1 MTSEC
6 PQKVDKKFSI
16 LAGGVSLLSFGVSYA
31 HLINRVEK
39 SGQIEGKSSLYVAWG
54 VIATLAVR
62 YLAMPLG
69 RTRAEGFFYTAL
81 AFVFSGTPMIV
92 NQLDNYRRQTAGYR
106 RRREQWTNSR
116 QTQ

>member
-1 MTSEC
+1 M
-6 PQKVDKKFSI
+6 
-16 LAGGVSLLSFGVSYA
+16 SLLSFGVSYA

-39 SGQIEGKSSLYVAWG
+39 SGQIEGKSSLYVVWG

-69 RTRAEGFFYTAL
+69 RTRAEGFWYTAL

-106 RRREQWTNSR
+106 RRREQWSNSHQTVTNGNGA
-116 QTQ
+116 TK